1 MAEERVKAADDD
13 YAKEEEFFKQHEA
26 LTERYT
32 HLTSSEIIQRAV
44 LIEKALENLIAA
56 HFLGSKFD
64 QYLAFST
71 LMFRDGR
78 VDFSDKIKMA
88 KKLLKNEYP
97 LIYEQVSPIFNKLG
111 KARELRNKL
120 AHSKILPPR
129 YDEQELFMESYKDGK
144 VVKEAVDSEENK
156 QTIYEA
162 TGCQFLVIKIGAEIE
177 RHNSIGKKMPLPSN
191 VVKFFRERWPT
202 LFTEEK
208 ETKATAR
215 VEAEPKPA
223 RT

>member
-1 MAEERVKAADDD
+1 MTEELVKADDD
-13 YAKEEEFFKQHEA
+13 DANKEQEFFEQYEA

-32 HLTSSEIIQRAV
+32 HLTSAEIIQRAV

-64 QYLAFST
+64 QYLAFGT

-97 LIYEQVSPIFNKLG
+97 LIYEQVSPLFNKLD

-129 YDEQELFMESYKDGK
+129 YDEQDLFMESYKDGR
-144 VVKEAVDSEENK
+144 VVKEPIDSADNK

-177 RHNSIGKKMPLPSN
+177 RHNAIGKKMPLPSN
-191 VVKFFRERWPT
+191 IVKYFRERWPT

-215 VEAEPKPA
+215 VEAEPKL
-223 RT
+223 TTT